1 MNHLMSVKKLSAAV
15 AATACLSILGAIDSA
30 QAALITSPASLSS
43 PTVIDFSQFGGS
55 FQFTSGPVQ
64 IGGLVSESVTWS
76 RNTSGGVIG
85 NGSYGLG
92 ANGGW
97 SSGRNGYTGSNSS
110 IRNMLF
116 TFNDGLK
123 SAVGGFINYAPN
135 NGSAVLIEALGEG
148 GAILESYDLFAT
160 APISTPGLTDAGAFR
175 GIQRAANDIRALR
188 VSNSFVVLDDLT
200 FTTNSTPIPTPALL
214 PGLIAMGV
222 GVLRKR
228 KAEAAKVAD
237 EA

>member
-1 MNHLMSVKKLSAAV
+1 MNHLISSKKLSAAIV
-15 AATACLSILGAIDSA
+15 ATACLSLLGAVAPA

-55 FQFTSGPVQ
+55 FQFTSGSVQ
-64 IGGLVSESVTWS
+64 IGGLVGESVSWS
-76 RNTSGGVIG
+76 TNSSNSVIG
-85 NGSYGLG
+85 NDSYGL
-92 ANGGW
+92 ADNGNW
-97 SSGRNGYTGSNSS
+97 SLGRGGYTGSNGFAT
-110 IRNMLF
+110 NMLF

-135 NGSAVLIEALGEG
+135 NGPAVLIEALGEG
-148 GAILESYDLFAT
+148 GALLESYDLFAT

-188 VSNSFVVLDDLT
+188 VSNSFVVLDNLT

>member
-1 MNHLMSVKKLSAAV
+1 MNHLMIFKKLSAAM
-15 AATACLSILGAIDSA
+15 AATACLSLLGAIAPA
-30 QAALITSPASLSS
+30 QAALITSPISLSS
-43 PTVIDFSQFGGS
+43 PKVIDFGQFGGQ

-64 IGGLVSESVTWS
+64 IGGLVGEDVTWS
-76 RNTSGGVIG
+76 TNGPDSVIG
-85 NGSYGLG
+85 NGGYGLG
-92 ANGGW
+92 DNGSW
-97 SSGRNGYTGSNSS
+97 SSGRDGYTGSNSS
-110 IRNMLF
+110 VRNMLF

-123 SAVGGFINYAPN
+123 SAVGGFINYLPN

-148 GAILESYDLFAT
+148 GALLESYDLFAT
-160 APISTPGLTDAGAFR
+160 APISTPGQLDAGAFR

-214 PGLIAMGV
+214 PGLIAMSV

-228 KAEAAKVAD
+228 KAEAAKGDA